1 MELLILVLKILITE
15 QKVNFLDNI
24 CHICEKIERWL
35 MEKFLFY
42 CLCGAAWYLCL
53 WAIHHAL
60 LALVVGA

>member
-1 MELLILVLKILITE
+1 
-15 QKVNFLDNI
+15 
-24 CHICEKIERWL
+24 

-60 LALVVGA
+60 LALVVWGLNTPTPAERTPEWKMPNQIFPRGAA

>member
-1 MELLILVLKILITE
+1 
-15 QKVNFLDNI
+15 
-24 CHICEKIERWL
+24 

-42 CLCGAAWYLCL
+42 CLCGAAWYQCQ

>member
-1 MELLILVLKILITE
+1 
-15 QKVNFLDNI
+15 
-24 CHICEKIERWL
+24 

-60 LALVVGA
+60 LALVVVA